1 MTFVIDNFL
10 PDASDNKCYRVNLEK
25 QYLTLCYKTFLYRSQ
40 VDGCD
45 IKLICSNGKMLR
57 GNKDCNSLADD
68 LQQIKDGTG
77 GAATRITVNTQVIV
91 LLSVILCILTIL

>member
-1 MTFVIDNFL
+1 MV
-10 PDASDNKCYRVNLEK
+10 YRYDFYSYMYE
-25 QYLTLCYKTFLYRSQ
+25 YLTHRSQ